1 MLPKDWLKQ
10 FLVSRHI
17 SRPDGQSLYRYRLS
31 DSDFEALKTAL
42 KTSALFGVANI
53 TEVAGWKA
61 AFVIYAAEWWRREYD
76 GSLWSWEKV
85 FSSFNADAKSLTTAR
100 RNLVVELG
108 LRYWG
113 RKVRTINGSSRYLG
127 SIAIEGGLPLNQLNN
142 SSGWLGRVFKQVIP
156 KYTRLQHTGI
166 YADAL
171 ICECDYIPKTY
182 QNDQI
187 HAILG
192 DMVKTVVELKEKY
205 RLHEHSNP
213 LSYLDQ
219 QSPSWRERFP
229 LPIEAEVGQKL
240 LSDMIITAV
249 KAADATM
256 NLPFRGVR
264 QLLDDGSLQLQ
275 IEFSG
280 FIALEKLN
288 LPETIPSRLDVE
300 LISSDGIKHSLGVAL
315 KTTYQQ
321 KSSLKMPRP
330 PRTIQGDQSAHGY
343 QIRFKHL
350 STLIYETLLTGGEEL
365 DIEVPW
371 VFTQQNDD
379 WVLEGIASVSTRA
392 RLVRILYPDRL
403 ACHASSETRH
413 IEIISNKK
421 LIETS
426 GVIQLTDNESNS
438 FIIKTAQE
446 QSANRYYLHGKTLK
460 FASMPNE
467 VYRGLPSLTCVNNET
482 EKRTEIPATKL
493 VARAVNSKGNWLPLS
508 QDQQGIYEIRLLD
521 NQGNIQFRK
530 KCALL
535 PEQFSVRFEPS
546 IDSLDGV
553 IFLDNTMRANVICE
567 PTVKHCITTEAGDHR
582 IELYADHAPPNNVRL
597 TLCWPNIADMLTLTV
612 PFPARGGQI
621 IDANGNKQS
630 FDQRLFQDQL
640 HGFRLR
646 LFNEKP
652 DRNRHLQIDFNL
664 MDDTVDGA
672 RDLYFRD
679 EVVKKG
685 AVIELAIIDYQEWIK
700 NLLSISRNLDSY
712 VQLAVYENG
721 TELLRTKI
729 FRYQFSLTRNL
740 ALGCVALNT
749 NDHACLSYDTLS
761 QIQLMAM
768 RLSQPEQEHI
778 KLDVKS
784 SEQTEVG
791 CWFFY
796 PDKRVAGPWLIYSS
810 ATSSVS
816 LRPILWNVGDEQ
828 DVSTLDERE
837 ISTLHSAVTVGQT
850 QTRHQIIKVIL
861 ERMCTD
867 FEHSGWAYLRHL
879 WKQCDHLPLA
889 SFDVW
894 SIAVTDTKLLAAL
907 VLQMDESFTQKFGE
921 ELPVFWELIPL
932 EDWLAVFNNY
942 SDYLKQV
949 MEDKADVF
957 TIIETRIKRISYL
970 CASMDIVA
978 RILNQSLCG
987 TVDQELIFM
996 KQPVLDNV
1004 MSMINSSQ
1012 QELDRR
1018 QADSKW
1024 LEVLKPELIT
1034 HWTKMDKSVQQ
1045 WLKLENVSEHHRAVV
1060 ILPVLLA
1067 ACCANVNIPEVWI
1080 GDAAVI
1086 FKLKRLKDF
1095 DEDWFNAAFNIT
1107 LAYLSQQ
1114 PTD

>member
-10 FLVSRHI
+10 FLASRQI
-17 SRPDGQSLYRYRLS
+17 KRPDGQALYRYRLNNH
-31 DSDFEALKTAL
+31 DFETLKASL

-53 TEVAGWKA
+53 TEVPGWNA

-85 FSSFNADAKSLTTAR
+85 FTSFGADAKELKTVR

-108 LRYWG
+108 LRYWE
-113 RKVRTINGSSRYLG
+113 RKVRIINGSSRYLG

-142 SSGWLGRVFKQVIP
+142 SSGWLGRVLKQVIP
-156 KYTRLQHTGI
+156 KYTRLHHTGI
-166 YADAL
+166 HADML
-171 ICECDYIPKTY
+171 VSECDYIPKNY
-182 QNDQI
+182 QNDQS

-192 DMVKTVVELKEKY
+192 DMVKTVVELKQKY

-213 LSYLDQ
+213 VSYLDQ
-219 QSPSWRERFP
+219 QIPLWREQFP
-229 LPIEAEVGQKL
+229 LPIDTEVGQKL
-240 LSDMIITAV
+240 LSDMIITAA
-249 KAADATM
+249 KADDAVM
-256 NLPFRGVR
+256 NTPFRGIRRVR
-264 QLLDDGSLQLQ
+264 DDGFLQLQ
-275 IEFSG
+275 LEFAS

-300 LISSDGIKHSLGVAL
+300 LISSDGVTRSLGVAL
-315 KTTYQQ
+315 KATYQQ

-330 PRTIQGDQSAHGY
+330 SGAVKGDQAACGY
-343 QIRFKHL
+343 AIRFKHL
-350 STLIYETLLTGGEEL
+350 STLIYETPLTDGEEL
-365 DIEVPW
+365 DNEVPW
-371 VFTQQNDD
+371 IFVQQNDD
-379 WVLEGIASVSTRA
+379 WVLEGVASVSTRA
-392 RLVRILYPDRL
+392 RRVRILYPDRL
-403 ACHASSETRH
+403 ACPVSAETQH
-413 IEIISNKK
+413 IATIANKK
-421 LIETS
+421 LLEAS
-426 GVIQLTDNESNS
+426 GTIQLSDNENNS

-446 QSANRYYLHGKTLK
+446 QSANRYYLQGETLK
-460 FASMPNE
+460 FASIPNE
-467 VYRGLPSLTCVNNET
+467 VYRGFPSLTCVNNET
-482 EKRTEIPATKL
+482 EKRTEISATKL

-535 PEQFSVRFEPS
+535 PEQFSIRFKPS
-546 IDSLDGV
+546 ADSLDGV
-553 IFLDNTMRANVICE
+553 IFLDNAGRATVLCE
-567 PTVKHCITTEAGDHR
+567 PSVKHSITTETEGCR
-582 IELYADHAPPNNVRL
+582 IELFADNAPPSNVRL
-597 TLCWPNIADMLTLTV
+597 TLFWPNMADMLTLTV
-612 PFPARGGQI
+612 PFPARGGQL
-621 IDANGNKQS
+621 IDANGNKQVS
-630 FDQRLFQDQL
+630 EQPLFQDQL
-640 HGFRLR
+640 HGLRLR
-646 LFNEKP
+646 LFNEQP

-664 MDDTVDGA
+664 KDDTLEDA
-672 RDLYFRD
+672 RDLYFRN
-679 EVVKKG
+679 EVEKKG

-700 NLLSISRNLDSY
+700 DLLAISRNLDSY

-740 ALGCVALNT
+740 SLGCVALNT

-761 QIQLMAM
+761 QVQLMAM

-784 SEQTEVG
+784 SEQTEIG

-796 PDKRVAGPWLIYSS
+796 PEKKVPGPWLIYPSV
-810 ATSSVS
+810 TSSIS
-816 LRPILWNVGDEQ
+816 LRPILWNVSDEKEV
-828 DVSTLDERE
+828 DSLVNRE
-837 ISTLHSAVTVGQT
+837 VSTLHSAVTASST
-850 QTRHQIIKVIL
+850 QFRYQAIKAIL

-867 FEHSGWAYLRHL
+867 FEHSGWSYLRHL
-879 WKQCDHLPLA
+879 WKQCAHLPLA

-894 SIAVTDTKLLAAL
+894 SIAVTDTKMLAAL
-907 VLQMDESFTQKFGE
+907 VLQMDESFTRKLGK

-932 EDWLAVFNNY
+932 KDWLVVFKNY
-942 SDYLKQV
+942 RDYLKQA
-949 MEDKADVF
+949 MGDETDVS
-957 TIIETRIKRISYL
+957 TIIETRIKRINYL
-970 CASMDIVA
+970 CVSMEIVA

-987 TVDQELIFM
+987 TADPELVFM

-1004 MSMINSSQ
+1004 VGMIKDAQ

-1034 HWTKMDKSVQQ
+1034 HWTKIDKSLQQ
-1045 WLKLENVSEHHRAVV
+1045 WLKLENISDHHRAVV

-1067 ACCANVNIPEVWI
+1067 AYCANTNRPENWI
-1080 GDAAVI
+1080 GDAVVI

-1095 DEDWFNAAFNIT
+1095 DEDWFNAVFNIT